1 MKRFGSVLAIS
12 FLIINL
18 MINQIFAD
26 GDTFTN
32 FTDVDPDQLIDIT
45 SSYQLSDIYYTVK
58 KEAVID
64 SAVSY
69 AYQINFDVSG
79 NHTIALTGSY
89 YDNTITSMQ
98 GCSSSSYNYNTS
110 SHTID
115 GVVTV
120 EPAVYG
126 SLSHSSQ
133 NMFLNF
139 GISVE
144 SAASAGE
151 TITTN
156 SFQNTTQACSLL
168 GMNEGDS
175 AIDGTTL
182 LEAGYQKKTITY
194 NDGSLNGHTA
204 TFYVPGNEEIDLD
217 FDGLVETLADMYAS
231 VLNSLRIDY
240 HFEYDIWLWSRSKIM
255 PSYGYIHTKSWLPLM
270 LDPRILNYDKS
281 FTNYRLYL
289 DNLDNTS
296 VDYFTDFV
304 TNSYENSYPF
314 SGTRLRWHGTDNPHW
329 VFRTDYFKDENYI
342 SSLDKLVFSDV
353 IDGTNKKDRSN
364 YLSSTVQ
371 TTPVTQQLIDYNP
384 SIGLTI
390 GYTIPYNFSG
400 IDEYKFYK
408 YQDTS
413 RLNLFNQLGSF
424 LQGQFNRLKSA
435 IDNISGSGDSDI
447 AIDLENDYDV
457 DLSTD
462 IKQYITDVHDRD
474 SDIDLTL
481 PEFTLPS
488 GDALQLISDIPSRTI
503 GIFTSNNLGY
513 MIFLPFIIAIA
524 ARILS

>member
-1 MKRFGSVLAIS
+1 MKRFGSVFFIS
-12 FLIINL
+12 LIIINL
-18 MINQIFAD
+18 MTNQIFAD
-26 GDTFTN
+26 SDTFTN
-32 FTDVDPDQLIDIT
+32 FTDVDPDSLINIT
-45 SSYQLSDIYYTVK
+45 SAYSLSDIWYTVK

-89 YDNTITSMQ
+89 YDNTIMAMQ

-126 SLSHSSQ
+126 SLTHSSQ

-139 GISVE
+139 GIAVE
-144 SAASAGE
+144 STASAGE

-175 AIDGTTL
+175 AIDGATL
-182 LEAGYQKKTITY
+182 LQAGYQQKTITY

-240 HFEYDIWLWSRSKIM
+240 HYEYDIWLWSRTKVF
-255 PSYGYIHTKSWLPLM
+255 PEYGYIHSKSWLPLM
-270 LDPRILNYDKS
+270 LDTRLLSENNGFNNYKV
-281 FTNYRLYL
+281 YL
-289 DNLDNTS
+289 DNLYNTS
-296 VDYFTDFV
+296 VDYYTDFV
-304 TNSYENSYPF
+304 TNDYDSSYPF
-314 SGTRLRWHGTDNPHW
+314 SGTTLRWQGTESPHW
-329 VFRTDYFKDENYI
+329 IFRSDYFKNEGYVDSIN
-342 SSLDKLVFSDV
+342 KLTFNDV
-353 IDGTNKKDRSN
+353 ISGQNDKDRSN
-364 YLSSTVQ
+364 YLSSNVQ
-371 TTPVTQQLIDYNP
+371 YATVTQSIIDANP
-384 SIGLTI
+384 NLGLTI
-390 GYTIPYNFSG
+390 GYRIPYNFSG
-400 IDEYKFYK
+400 IDDYKFYK
-408 YQDTS
+408 HQDTS

-424 LQGQFNRLKSA
+424 LQSQFNRLKTA

-447 AIDLENDYDV
+447 AIDLENDYNV

-462 IKQYITDVHDRD
+462 IKQYITNVHDRD
-474 SDIDLTL
+474 SDIDLTS
-481 PEFTLPS
+481 PEFTLPDPS
-488 GDALQLISDIPSRTI
+488 ALQLISDIPSRTI
-503 GIFTSNNLGY
+503 GIFTSNNLGF
-513 MIFLPFIIAIA
+513 MIFLPIIIAIVGK
-524 ARILS
+524 ILS